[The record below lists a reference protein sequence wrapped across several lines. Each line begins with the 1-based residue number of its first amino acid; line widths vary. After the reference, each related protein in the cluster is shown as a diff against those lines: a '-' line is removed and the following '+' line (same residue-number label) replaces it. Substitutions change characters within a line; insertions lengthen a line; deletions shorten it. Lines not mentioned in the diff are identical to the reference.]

1 MQTYK
6 NDIDEFYLNERKNIY
21 QKSAFQV
28 AGDLQEKFEIELQ
41 MYKFAEKL
49 QRGLQEII
57 FSDDNAENRTFL
69 LKWAESLINLPIDE
83 IIDFVKMQQL
93 DAISL
98 DVMNRF
104 AALKRQN
111 FAEYLKDI
119 QSYGDALKKREN
131 EYNSLMFKMRKDLS
145 RKQG

>member
-1 MQTYK
+1 
-6 NDIDEFYLNERKNIY
+6 
-21 QKSAFQV
+21 
-28 AGDLQEKFEIELQ
+28 

-83 IIDFVKMQQL
+83 IIDFVKVQQL
-93 DAISL
+93 DAISF
-98 DVMNRF
+98 DVLNRF

-119 QSYGDALKKREN
+119 QSYSDALKKREN
-131 EYNSLMFKMRKDLS
+131 EYNSLIFKMRKDLS